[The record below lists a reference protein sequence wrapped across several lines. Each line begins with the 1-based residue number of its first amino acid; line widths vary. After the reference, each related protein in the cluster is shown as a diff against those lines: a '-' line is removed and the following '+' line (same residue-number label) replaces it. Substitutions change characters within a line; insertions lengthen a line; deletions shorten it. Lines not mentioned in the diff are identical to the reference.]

1 MFIHC
6 WVWDLRKYL
15 SWIGE
20 VYNSPLIHTKYKF
33 KLWLFYLYFHY
44 KVCLWWSI
52 VPFCNKL
59 KCIEVSNIR
68 SLLLSDSLRIYLVYT
83 WNMCYYDGVAF
94 GTENLLTTK
103 YHTLSIGHFF
113 RQFSFTLFTVDFQG
127 RCKKLRVLIL
137 CSYFWMSED
146 LFAKNMISWLLEIVK
161 RKTDLFILLWL
172 ENDSKLLNY
181 L

>member
-1 MFIHC
+1 MFIHG

-20 VYNSPLIHTKYKF
+20 VYNSPPIHTKYKF
-33 KLWLFYLYFHY
+33 ILWLFYLYFHY

-68 SLLLSDSLRIYLVYT
+68 SLLLSDSLRIDLVYT

-103 YHTLSIGHFF
+103 YHTLSIGHFS
-113 RQFSFTLFTVDFQG
+113 RQFSLHYSRLTSKEGVKSFECWYF
-127 RCKKLRVLIL
+127 VLIFE
-137 CSYFWMSED
+137 CQ
-146 LFAKNMISWLLEIVK
+146 KI
-161 RKTDLFILLWL
+161 
-172 ENDSKLLNY
+172 Y
-181 L
+181 LQRICYHDY

>member
-1 MFIHC
+1 MFIHG

-20 VYNSPLIHTKYKF
+20 VYNSPPIHTKYKF

-68 SLLLSDSLRIYLVYT
+68 SLLLSDSLRIDLVYT

-103 YHTLSIGHFF
+103 YHTFSIGHFF
-113 RQFSFTLFTVDFQG
+113 RQFSLHYHGWLPRKVYKASSVDTLFLFLNVRRFI
-127 RCKKLRVLIL
+127 CKEYDI
-137 CSYFWMSED
+137 
-146 LFAKNMISWLLEIVK
+146 MIIRNS
-161 RKTDLFILLWL
+161 KT
-172 ENDSKLLNY
+172 
-181 L
+181 

>member
-20 VYNSPLIHTKYKF
+20 VYNSPPIHTKYKF

-59 KCIEVSNIR
+59 KCIEVSYIR
-68 SLLLSDSLRIYLVYT
+68 SLLLSERIYLVYT

-94 GTENLLTTK
+94 RTENLLTTK
-103 YHTLSIGHFF
+103 YHTLSIGHFS
-113 RQFSFTLFTVDFQG
+113 RQFSLHYSRLTSKEGVKSFECWYF
-127 RCKKLRVLIL
+127 VLIFE
-137 CSYFWMSED
+137 CQ
-146 LFAKNMISWLLEIVK
+146 KI
-161 RKTDLFILLWL
+161 
-172 ENDSKLLNY
+172 Y
-181 L
+181 LQRIWYHDY

>member
-1 MFIHC
+1 MFIHG

-68 SLLLSDSLRIYLVYT
+68 SLLLSDSLRIDLVYT

-103 YHTLSIGHFF
+103 YHTFSIGHFF
-113 RQFSFTLFTVDFQG
+113 RQFSLHYSRLTSKEGVKSFECWYF
-127 RCKKLRVLIL
+127 VLIFE
-137 CSYFWMSED
+137 CQ
-146 LFAKNMISWLLEIVK
+146 KI
-161 RKTDLFILLWL
+161 
-172 ENDSKLLNY
+172 Y
-181 L
+181 LQRIWYHDY

>member
-1 MFIHC
+1 MFIHG

-20 VYNSPLIHTKYKF
+20 VYNSPPIHTKYKF

-68 SLLLSDSLRIYLVYT
+68 SQLLSDSLRIYLVYT

-113 RQFSFTLFTVDFQG
+113 RQFSLHYSRLTSKEGVKSFECWYF
-127 RCKKLRVLIL
+127 VLIFE
-137 CSYFWMSED
+137 CQ
-146 LFAKNMISWLLEIVK
+146 KI
-161 RKTDLFILLWL
+161 
-172 ENDSKLLNY
+172 Y
-181 L
+181 LQRICYHDY